1 MCREKLGFVVFGHD
15 LLGFFMTE
23 IGGALWDQKSYFWK
37 IKLAFLISR
46 AFLIKWF
53 LMIGEIFQ
61 RYQTLFL
68 YFRGCIFR
76 SSIKTFLTADTFF
89 KIKRRLFGARI
100 FIIRDRTF
108 FKLSS
113 NFSRSLLQK
122 IKLKILILPR
132 SFYDQAQAHFLINL
146 GNYFKAQTP

>member
-1 MCREKLGFVVFGHD
+1 MRVFQEVCREKLGFVVFGHG

-53 LMIGEIFQ
+53 LMIGETFQ

-76 SSIKTFLTADTFF
+76 SSIKTFLTADTFLRSRGGF
-89 KIKRRLFGARI
+89 LELEFLSFAIAHFLNFSRTFQDHFYQKSSSRFWFCRDLFMIKRRL
-100 FIIRDRTF
+100 TF
-108 FKLSS
+108 
-113 NFSRSLLQK
+113 
-122 IKLKILILPR
+122 
-132 SFYDQAQAHFLINL
+132 
-146 GNYFKAQTP
+146 